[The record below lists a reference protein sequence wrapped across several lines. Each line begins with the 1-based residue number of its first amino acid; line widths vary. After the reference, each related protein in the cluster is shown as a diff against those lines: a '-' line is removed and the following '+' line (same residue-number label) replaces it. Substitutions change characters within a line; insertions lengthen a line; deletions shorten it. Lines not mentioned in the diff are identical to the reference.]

1 MTGFPSRA
9 TVEHLRSVYRKG
21 TRVRLNQMDDFQA
34 PPAGTEGTVMF
45 VDDIGSIHVH
55 WDTGSSLAV
64 AYGEDSCSVIGEC
77 ET

>member
-64 AYGEDSCSVIGEC
+64 AYGVDSCSVIGEC